1 MTQAFNTP
9 VASCPGCG
17 APIAFDVGSAR
28 VRVCDH
34 CRSAVART
42 DRGLENLGKVA
53 DLVPTGARLAL
64 GLRGKLQGQA
74 FRLAGRIQM
83 RWEQGVWDEWYA
95 VFDDGRF
102 AWISE
107 AQGRYTVTFRHAKRA
122 IPPFEKLAPGQAIQL
137 ERLGRF
143 VVADLEQASYL
154 GAAGELPEV
163 VPLGGAPVPSAD
175 LSGREGAFATIDYS
189 DPDDPQLYVGQE
201 VPFDALQLTGGA
213 ELGGVAK
220 PRVSSAH
227 LSCPRCGGPLQL
239 VAPDE
244 AKRVTCPQCA
254 ALLDVDQG
262 KLAYLTT
269 LKKQE
274 LPFQLG
280 SKARFFGVTWLVI
293 GWLRRRCRVDGI
305 DYDWDEYLLY
315 DPKSAGFRFLVES
328 AGHWSFV
335 EPIGAG
341 DLEQGAR
348 GVLWK
353 GRWFKLFSAVQA
365 KVVAVLGE
373 FYWAVEVGETAQVRD
388 YTLPPEGLSW
398 EQSRA
403 EVNWS
408 HAVYLQPE
416 DVATAF
422 LEKQPLPRGRGVGMM
437 EPNRFRAQ
445 FNAIRP
451 WALIGAV
458 LAFVIFFFAVGIA
471 GHKVVFEGQL
481 GATPPAAL
489 SKGNEP
495 APAAP
500 GAGGSATQDSA
511 TTPGQSA
518 PAAPAEHS
526 PTPDQPWAG
535 TIGFSE
541 PFRIESRRNLE
552 IELGSTVENGWAFVG
567 GELIRTSDD
576 VVRPFFLETSYY
588 HGVEDGESWSE
599 GSRAANTFM
608 GRVEPGEYVLRGE
621 MGWDPA
627 KPRPQLS
634 FRLTSGVP
642 RFTHFFFVLL
652 ILAVF
657 PLLVWIRAATFEK
670 ARWEESNMEED

>member
-1 MTQAFNTP
+1 
-9 VASCPGCG
+9 
-17 APIAFDVGSAR
+17 
-28 VRVCDH
+28 
-34 CRSAVART
+34 VART
-42 DRGLENLGKVA
+42 RVA
-53 DLVPTGARLAL
+53 
-64 GLRGKLQGQA
+64 
-74 FRLAGRIQM
+74 
-83 RWEQGVWDEWYA
+83 
-95 VFDDGRF
+95 
-102 AWISE
+102 S
-107 AQGRYTVTFRHAKRA
+107 AQ
-122 IPPFEKLAPGQAIQL
+122 
-137 ERLGRF
+137 
-143 VVADLEQASYL
+143 
-154 GAAGELPEV
+154 
-163 VPLGGAPVPSAD
+163 
-175 LSGREGAFATIDYS
+175 
-189 DPDDPQLYVGQE
+189 
-201 VPFDALQLTGGA
+201 
-213 ELGGVAK
+213 
-220 PRVSSAH
+220 

-239 VAPDE
+239 AAPDE

-254 ALLDVDQG
+254 ALLDVNQG

-293 GWLRRRCRVDGI
+293 GWLRRRCRVDGV

-328 AGHWSFV
+328 DGHWSFV
-335 EPIGAG
+335 ESIGAG

-348 GVLWK
+348 GVMWK

-365 KVVAVLGE
+365 KVVGVLGE

-416 DVATAF
+416 EVATAF
-422 LEKQPLPRGRGVGMM
+422 QEKRPLPRGSGVGMM
-437 EPNRFRAQ
+437 EPNRLRAQ
-445 FNAIRP
+445 FDAVRS

-458 LAFVIFFFAVGIA
+458 LAFGIFLSAAIFS
-471 GHKVVFEGQL
+471 GHKEVFSGSL

-500 GAGGSATQDSA
+500 SASEAAGPAAAPGAGGSATPDPA
-511 TTPGQSA
+511 ATPGQSA
-518 PAAPAEHS
+518 TASPAEHT
-526 PTPDQPWAG
+526 PTTEQPWAG

-576 VVRPFFLETSYY
+576 VARPFFLETSYY

-621 MGWDPA
+621 LGWDPA
-627 KPRPQLS
+627 KPRPQLT

-642 RFTHFFFVLL
+642 RFTHLLFVLL
-652 ILAVF
+652 ILAAF
-657 PLLVWIRAATFEK
+657 PLLAWIRAASFEK
-670 ARWEESNMEED
+670 ARWEESNLEKD